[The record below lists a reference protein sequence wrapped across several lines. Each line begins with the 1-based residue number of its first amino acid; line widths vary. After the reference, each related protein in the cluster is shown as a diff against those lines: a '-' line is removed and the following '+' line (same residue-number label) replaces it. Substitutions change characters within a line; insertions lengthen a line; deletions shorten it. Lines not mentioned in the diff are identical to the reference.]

1 MPRSKPEAELER
13 QLRALL
19 PVHGWA
25 YMEQYRWHPDR
36 EFRADVGIWS
46 SPESARMGDKPL
58 LVEID
63 GASRSAKLGAHQR
76 AAGIDSDCRR
86 SSEALLLGYTV
97 LRVSAPMV
105 YDGNALI
112 VIERL
117 LGKVEG
123 RQ

>member
-19 PVHGWA
+19 PVHRWA
-25 YMEQYRWHPDR
+25 YIEQYPFHPKRKFAADFAIWPCEEAYRMEQL
-36 EFRADVGIWS
+36 
-46 SPESARMGDKPL
+46 PL

-76 AAGIDSDCRR
+76 ASGIDSDCRR
-86 SSEALLLGYTV
+86 SSEAMLLGYTV

-117 LGKVEG
+117 LGKAET
-123 RQ
+123 